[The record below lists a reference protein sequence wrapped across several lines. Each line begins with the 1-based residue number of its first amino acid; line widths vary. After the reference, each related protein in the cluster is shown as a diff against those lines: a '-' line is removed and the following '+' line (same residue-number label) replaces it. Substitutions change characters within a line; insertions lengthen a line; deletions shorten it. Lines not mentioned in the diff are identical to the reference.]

1 MYPDGINKV
10 KQENEK
16 NEKEDFV
23 KFPIFAGKEDIKKQD
38 SETDDTYF
46 VNQFKADDIIKN
58 NAPNV

>member
-1 MYPDGINKV
+1 MYPDRINQV

-16 NEKEDFV
+16 YEKEYFV
-23 KFPIFAGKEDIKKQD
+23 EFPIFAGKEDIKKQD

-46 VNQFKADDIIKN
+46 VNQFKAEDIIKH